1 MIITVFSWE
10 ASMKLKNM
18 NNLRIALDIDDTILK
33 WFEAYQ
39 KRFPG
44 KRNLV
49 QHIITRNVRK
59 LQYDREFWENLELLE
74 RPNFEPH
81 IYATKRIIQKSYTR
95 NSLIKNGLPI
105 KPIYQMY
112 YQNGNKADLIK
123 GRCDVL
129 IDDSYSNVAKAIK
142 SGLPALL
149 IDRPHNQNVEC
160 EFRIYH
166 LDYNEILDAYLN
178 ELDILG
184 YAT

>member
-1 MIITVFSWE
+1 MIITVFSWV

-44 KRNLV
+44 ERNLV

>member
-44 KRNLV
+44 ERNLV

-166 LDYNEILDAYLN
+166 SDYNAILDAYLN

>member
-1 MIITVFSWE
+1 MIITVFSWV

-39 KRFPG
+39 RRFPG
-44 KRNLV
+44 ERNLV

>member
-39 KRFPG
+39 RRFPG
-44 KRNLV
+44 ERNLV

-105 KPIYQMY
+105 KPIYQMH

>member
-1 MIITVFSWE
+1 
-10 ASMKLKNM
+10 M

-44 KRNLV
+44 ERNLV

-74 RPNFEPH
+74 RPNFEPY
-81 IYATKRIIQKSYTR
+81 IYSTKRIIPKSYTR
-95 NSLIKNGLPI
+95 NSLLKHGLPV
-105 KPIYQMY
+105 KPIYQTY
-112 YQNGNKADLIK
+112 NQNGNKADIIK

-160 EFRIYH
+160 EFRIHH

-178 ELDILG
+178 ELDILR
-184 YAT
+184 YATQRN

>member
-1 MIITVFSWE
+1 MN
-10 ASMKLKNM
+10 LRNM
-18 NNLRIALDIDDTILK
+18 NPRIALDIDDTLLK
-33 WFEAYQ
+33 WFESYK

-44 KRNLV
+44 ERNMI
-49 QHIITRNVRK
+49 QHVITRNVRK

-74 RPNFEPH
+74 APNFEPE
-81 IYATKRIIQKSYTR
+81 IYSTKRINPKSYTR

-105 KPIYQMY
+105 KPIYQTY
-112 YQNGNKADLIK
+112 HQNGNKADIIK

-129 IDDSYSNVAKAIK
+129 IDDSYSNVAKAIR

-166 LDYNEILDAYLN
+166 LDCEEILDAYKN
-178 ELDILG
+178 ELNILG
-184 YAT
+184 W

>member
-10 ASMKLKNM
+10 TSMKLKNM

-44 KRNLV
+44 ERNLV

-105 KPIYQMY
+105 KPIYQMH

>member
-1 MIITVFSWE
+1 
-10 ASMKLKNM
+10 MKLKNM

-39 KRFPG
+39 RRFPG
-44 KRNLV
+44 ERNLV

-81 IYATKRIIQKSYTR
+81 IYSTKRIVQKSYTR

>member
-1 MIITVFSWE
+1 MTFSWE
-10 ASMKLKNM
+10 AFMKLKNM

-44 KRNLV
+44 ERNLV

-81 IYATKRIIQKSYTR
+81 IYSTKRIVQKSYTR
-95 NSLIKNGLPI
+95 NSLIKNGLPV
-105 KPIYQMY
+105 KPIYQTY
-112 YQNGNKADLIK
+112 NQNGNKADKIK

-129 IDDSYSNVAKAIK
+129 VDDSLFNVTKAIQ

-160 EFRIYH
+160 EFRIYN
-166 LDYNEILDAYLN
+166 LDYEEILDAYMN
-178 ELDILG
+178 ELNVLG
-184 YAT
+184 WQN

>member
-1 MIITVFSWE
+1 MN
-10 ASMKLKNM
+10 LRNM
-18 NNLRIALDIDDTILK
+18 NLRCAFDLDDTLLD
-33 WFEAYQ
+33 WWGAY
-39 KRFPG
+39 KERFPNSDFTNQG
-44 KRNLV
+44 
-49 QHIITRNVRK
+49 IITRNVRK
-59 LQYDREFWENLELLE
+59 LQHDKEFWENLELLE
-74 RPNFEPH
+74 KPNFEPY
-81 IYATKRIIQKSYTR
+81 IYATKRIIPKSYTR
-95 NSLIKNGLPI
+95 NSLLKHGLPI

-112 YQNGNKADLIK
+112 YQHGNKADIIK

-149 IDRPHNQNVEC
+149 IDRPHNQNVKC

-166 LDYNEILDAYLN
+166 LDYDEILDAYLN

>member
-39 KRFPG
+39 RRFPG
-44 KRNLV
+44 ERNLV

-95 NSLIKNGLPI
+95 NSLIKNGLPT

>member
-1 MIITVFSWE
+1 
-10 ASMKLKNM
+10 MKLKNT
-18 NNLRIALDIDDTILK
+18 NLRIALDLDDTILD
-33 WFEAYQ
+33 WWGAYK
-39 KRFPG
+39 KRFP
-44 KRNLV
+44 NSDFTN
-49 QHIITRNVRK
+49 QSTITRNVRK
-59 LQYDREFWENLELLE
+59 LKYDRDFWENLELLE
-74 RPNFEPH
+74 TPNFEPH